1 MGLPWRP
8 PCIATMPPRQANYA
22 VMATS
27 GGPYGYITM
36 PKIRVKKAEKPL
48 LLFQNERKK
57 VQKIKK

>member
-1 MGLPWRP
+1 M
-8 PCIATMPPRQANYA
+8 ATRPPRQANYA

-36 PKIRVKKAEKPL
+36 PKIRVKTAEKPL